1 MPIPWGMPEQLG
13 KYRILKPL
21 GQGAMGE
28 VFLAEDP
35 VLGREVAIKTIRP
48 GGTFGEDAWARFQH
62 EARVVG
68 GLNHPHIVTVYD
80 FGDDAGTHYLVMEF
94 VPGKDLEQL
103 VQAGHPKVALI
114 ELLAQGLEGL
124 AMAHAKGI
132 VHRDLKPA
140 NILVRTDGKRWLAKL
155 TDFGVA
161 KVEGTSLTQDGSFM
175 GTLHYMAPEY
185 LDTGKATPK
194 SDLWAFGVM
203 LYEVISAGRKP
214 FPGNSPGPI
223 LGGILKDQ
231 MAPLVATDWAGLPQ
245 GLRAVLKRALDKDP
259 RNRFADAD
267 AFAEALRKVLREG
280 ATATHG
286 AAPAAAPSMPSVATV
301 PPEEAPEPIPAQ
313 EPEGPGT
320 DRLLRVGKGDARWLS
335 LRVALRQA
343 PDGARVLVKAGTY
356 MEALV
361 VERSITLVAM
371 GEPGSVIVDGGQ
383 NPALILKGGNLRLE
397 GFCLRTQGAVA
408 LVQEAGDLELAESRV
423 LAGAEAGLE
432 CSGGTLR
439 MAGCAFEGSGVGLRL
454 SHTPTQLEDC
464 TFTDLGGG
472 GLEAGGEME
481 LEMRSCAFRNCSF
494 AGVIALDGVRISG
507 RDCAFEGCEDAG
519 VHLHQGAQATF
530 ANSRFLGGEGY
541 GLSVSRGTTVR
552 MDGCVFKGNGA
563 APVMLGKGA
572 AAPEFVECEMEGATL
587 REEAAQPG

>member
-1 MPIPWGMPEQLG
+1 MPDHLG
-13 KYRILKPL
+13 KYRILRPL

-68 GLNHPHIVTVYD
+68 GLNHPHIVTIYD
-80 FGDDAGTHYLVMEF
+80 FGDDGGTHYLVMEF
-94 VPGKDLEQL
+94 VPGKDLERL

-114 ELLAQGLEGL
+114 ELLAQALEGL
-124 AMAHAKGI
+124 AVAHAKGI

-185 LDTGKATPK
+185 LDTGKASSK

-245 GLRAVLKRALDKDP
+245 GLRAVLKQSLDKDP
-259 RNRFADAD
+259 RKRFADAD
-267 AFAEALRKVLREG
+267 AFADALRRVLREG
-280 ATATHG
+280 ATASQGTAATG
-286 AAPAAAPSMPSVATV
+286 PKATTDAAPDSR
-301 PPEEAPEPIPAQ
+301 EAPPPSAGEPDD
-313 EPEGPGT
+313 GPDT

-343 PDGARVLVKAGTY
+343 PDGARVMVKPGTY

-371 GEPGSVIVDGGQ
+371 GGPGSVTVDGGQ
-383 NPALILKGGNLRLE
+383 NPAVILKAGTLRLE
-397 GFCLRTQGAVA
+397 GFNLRSIGAMP
-408 LVQEAGDLELAESRV
+408 LLQEGGDLELLDTQV
-423 LAGAEAGLE
+423 TTGLEAGIE
-432 CSGGTLR
+432 AHGGTLR
-439 MAGCAFEGSGVGLRL
+439 LEGCGFEGAAVGLRMVQV
-454 SHTPTQLEDC
+454 PAQLTRC
-464 TFTDLGGG
+464 TFTRLGGG
-472 GLEAGGEME
+472 GIEAGGDMD
-481 LEMRSCAFRNCSF
+481 LQLQGCSFSQCAF
-494 AGVIALDGVRISG
+494 AGLIGLDGARITIQ
-507 RDCAFEGCEDAG
+507 DCTFEACEDAG
-519 VHLHQGAQATF
+519 VHLDRGSQGLFTASTLQAAQ
-530 ANSRFLGGEGY
+530 GY
-541 GLSVSRGTTVR
+541 GLSLVKGATARLE
-552 MDGCVFKGNGA
+552 GCTLKGNGA
-563 APVMLGKGA
+563 APILLGKGA
-572 AAPEFVECEMEGATL
+572 GAPELVACVVEGATV
-587 REEAAQPG
+587 REESATT

>member
-1 MPIPWGMPEQLG
+1 MPDHLG
-13 KYRILKPL
+13 KYKILRPL

-68 GLNHPHIVTVYD
+68 GLNHPHIVTIYD
-80 FGDDAGTHYLVMEF
+80 FGDDGGTHFLVMEF
-94 VPGKDLEQL
+94 VPGHDLEKL
-103 VQAGHPKVALI
+103 VQAGHPKMALI
-114 ELLAQGLEGL
+114 ELLAQALEGL

-161 KVEGTSLTQDGSFM
+161 KVEGTALTQDGSFM

-185 LDTGKATPK
+185 LDTGKATAK

-214 FPGNSPGPI
+214 FPGSSPGPI

-245 GLRAVLKRALDKDP
+245 GLRAVLKQALEKDP
-259 RNRFADAD
+259 RKRFADGD
-267 AFAEALRKVLREG
+267 AFADALRRVLREG
-280 ATATHG
+280 ATASHG
-286 AAPAAAPSMPSVATV
+286 SAPFDT
-301 PPEEAPEPIPAQ
+301 PPPPAQTAPEPPASA
-313 EPEGPGT
+313 ESGDGPGT
-320 DRLLRVGKGDARWLS
+320 DRLMRVGKGDARWLS

-343 PDGARVLVKAGTY
+343 PEGARVLVKPGLY

-371 GEPGSVIVDGGQ
+371 GEPGSVCVDGGQ
-383 NPALILKGGNLRLE
+383 NPAVILKGGALRLE
-397 GFCLRTQGAVA
+397 GFSLRSIGAMPLLQEGGDLD
-408 LVQEAGDLELAESRV
+408 LVKTEVIAGSEAGV
-423 LAGAEAGLE
+423 EAK
-432 CSGGTLR
+432 GGTVR
-439 MAGCAFEGSGVGLRL
+439 MEGCTFEGPGVGLRL
-454 SHTPTQLEDC
+454 AGAPALLEGC
-464 TFTDLGGG
+464 AFRGLGGG
-472 GLEAGGEME
+472 GIEASGERE
-481 LEMRSCAFRNCSF
+481 LELRGCEFKACAF
-494 AGVIALDGVRISG
+494 AGMIILDGVRVSG
-507 RDCAFEGCEDAG
+507 RDCVFEGCEDAG
-519 VHLHQGAQATF
+519 LHLHRGAQATF
-530 ANSRFLGGEGY
+530 IASSFLSGLGY
-541 GLSVSRGTTVR
+541 GLCLSKGATAR
-552 MDGCVFKGNGA
+552 MEACAFKGHGI

-572 AAPEFVECEMEGATL
+572 AAPELVDCEVEGATV
-587 REEAAQPG
+587 REESPTA

>member
-1 MPIPWGMPEQLG
+1 MPEQLG
-13 KYRILKPL
+13 KYKIKMPL

-68 GLNHPHIVTVYD
+68 GLNHPHIVTIYD
-80 FGDDAGTHYLVMEF
+80 FGDDDGTHFLVMEF
-94 VPGKDLEQL
+94 VPGKDLEKL

-114 ELLAQGLEGL
+114 ELLAQALEGL
-124 AMAHAKGI
+124 AVAHAKGI

-185 LDTGKATPK
+185 LDTGKATSK

-245 GLRAVLKRALDKDP
+245 GLRAVLKQSLDKDP
-259 RNRFADAD
+259 RKRFADAD
-267 AFAEALRKVLREG
+267 AFADALRRVLREG
-280 ATATHG
+280 ATASQGSAAT
-286 AAPAAAPSMPSVATV
+286 APKAIADAALDSLEALPAPAGESDD
-301 PPEEAPEPIPAQ
+301 
-313 EPEGPGT
+313 GPNT

-343 PDGARVLVKAGTY
+343 PDGARVMVKPGTY

-371 GEPGSVIVDGGQ
+371 GGPGSVTVDGGQ
-383 NPALILKGGNLRLE
+383 NPAVILKAGTLRLE
-397 GFCLRTQGAVA
+397 GFSLRSLGAMPV
-408 LVQEAGDLELAESRV
+408 LQEGGDLEFLDTQV
-423 LAGAEAGLE
+423 TTGTEAGIEAQGGALHLE
-432 CSGGTLR
+432 
-439 MAGCAFEGSGVGLRL
+439 GCAFEGAAVGVRAMQA
-454 SHTPTQLEDC
+454 PAQLTRC
-464 TFTDLGGG
+464 TFTGLGGG
-472 GLEAGGEME
+472 GIEAGGEME
-481 LEMRSCAFRNCSF
+481 LQLERCVFSRCAF
-494 AGVIALDGVRISG
+494 AGVIGLEGARITIQ
-507 RDCAFEGCEDAG
+507 DCTFEGCEDAG
-519 VHLHQGAQATF
+519 VHLDRGSQGHFSGTSLQA
-530 ANSRFLGGEGY
+530 GQGY
-541 GLSVSRGTTVR
+541 GLSLMKGARAR
-552 MDGCVFKGNGA
+552 LEGCVLKGHGV
-563 APVMLGKGA
+563 APILLGKGTG
-572 AAPEFVECEMEGATL
+572 APELVACEVEGATV
-587 REEAAQPG
+587 REGSATA

>member
-1 MPIPWGMPEQLG
+1 MPEHLG
-13 KYRILKPL
+13 KYKIKMPL

-68 GLNHPHIVTVYD
+68 GLNHPHIVTIYD
-80 FGDDAGTHYLVMEF
+80 FGDDGGTHFLVMEY
-94 VPGKDLEQL
+94 VPGKDLEKL

-114 ELLAQGLEGL
+114 ELLAQALEGL
-124 AMAHAKGI
+124 AVAHAKGI

-185 LDTGKATPK
+185 LDTGKATSK

-245 GLRAVLKRALDKDP
+245 GLRAVLKQSLDKDP
-259 RNRFADAD
+259 RKRFADAD
-267 AFAEALRKVLREG
+267 AFADALRRVLREG
-280 ATATHG
+280 ATASQGTAASG
-286 AAPAAAPSMPSVATV
+286 PKVTSDSALDSREIPPAPAAESDD
-301 PPEEAPEPIPAQ
+301 
-313 EPEGPGT
+313 GPNT

-343 PDGARVLVKAGTY
+343 PDGARVMVKPGTY

-371 GEPGSVIVDGGQ
+371 GGPGSVTVDGGQ
-383 NPALILKGGNLRLE
+383 NPAVILKAGTLRLE
-397 GFCLRTQGAVA
+397 GFSLRSIGATP
-408 LVQEAGDLELAESRV
+408 LLQEGGDLELLDTQV
-423 LAGAEAGLE
+423 TTGLE
-432 CSGGTLR
+432 AAIEAQGGTLR
-439 MAGCAFEGSGVGLRL
+439 LEGCAFEGPAVGLRAMQA
-454 SHTPTQLEDC
+454 PAQLTRC
-464 TFTDLGGG
+464 TFTGLGGG
-472 GLEAGGEME
+472 GIEVGGEME
-481 LEMRSCAFRNCSF
+481 LQLQQCVFNQCAF
-494 AGVIALDGVRISG
+494 AGVIGLDGARITI
-507 RDCAFEGCEDAG
+507 RDCTFEGCEDSG
-519 VHLHQGAQATF
+519 VHLDRGGQGLLSGTTF
-530 ANSRFLGGEGY
+530 HAGQGY
-541 GLSVSRGTTVR
+541 GLSLMKGATARLE
-552 MDGCVFKGNGA
+552 GCTLKGNGA
-563 APVMLGKGA
+563 APILLGKGA
-572 AAPEFVECEMEGATL
+572 GAPELVACDVEGATV
-587 REEAAQPG
+587 REESATT

>member
-1 MPIPWGMPEQLG
+1 MPEKLG

-80 FGDDAGTHYLVMEF
+80 FGDDGGTHFLVMEF

-245 GLRAVLKRALDKDP
+245 GLRAVLKKALDKDP

-280 ATATHG
+280 ATASR
-286 AAPAAAPSMPSVATV
+286 ALVPEAPPPPSASEAEAISAPAAGAAAP
-301 PPEEAPEPIPAQ
+301 Q
-313 EPEGPGT
+313 EGEGSGT

-343 PDGARVLVKAGTY
+343 PEGARVLVKAGTY

-383 NPALILKGGNLRLE
+383 YPAVILKGGTLRLE
-397 GFCLRTQGAVA
+397 GFELRTQGTVA
-408 LVQEAGDLELAESRV
+408 MIQEGGDLELVESRV
-423 LAGAEAGLE
+423 ASGSEAGLE
-432 CSGGTLR
+432 GSGGTLR
-439 MAGCAFEGSGVGLRL
+439 MTGCTFEGAGVGLRL
-454 SHTPTQLEDC
+454 SRTPASLEGC
-464 TFTDLGGG
+464 TFAELGGG
-472 GLEAGGEME
+472 GIEAAGEME
-481 LEMRSCAFRNCSF
+481 LDLRTCVFRKCAF
-494 AGVIALDGVRISG
+494 AGVLALDGVRVNG
-507 RDCAFEGCEDAG
+507 RDCTCEGCEDAG
-519 VHLHQGAQATF
+519 LHLHQGAHAAF
-530 ANSRFLGGEGY
+530 ANSRFLGGQGY
-541 GLSVSRGTTVR
+541 GLSISMGTSAR
-552 MDGCVFKGNGA
+552 MEGCTFKGNGA

-572 AAPEFVECEMEGATL
+572 AAPELVACEVEGAMV
-587 REEAAQPG
+587 REEAARPVE

>member
-1 MPIPWGMPEQLG
+1 MAMPDHLG
-13 KYRILKPL
+13 KYRILRPL

-48 GGTFGEDAWARFQH
+48 GGSFGEDAWARFQH

-68 GLNHPHIVTVYD
+68 GLNHPHIVTIYD
-80 FGDDAGTHYLVMEF
+80 FGDDGGTHYLVMEF
-94 VPGKDLEQL
+94 VPGKDLENL

-114 ELLAQGLEGL
+114 ELLAQALEGL
-124 AMAHAKGI
+124 AIAHAKGI

-185 LDTGKATPK
+185 LDTGKATSK

-245 GLRAVLKRALDKDP
+245 GLRAVLRQALDKDP
-259 RNRFADAD
+259 RKRFADAD
-267 AFAEALRKVLREG
+267 AFADALRRALREG
-280 ATATHG
+280 ATASRSPEPARSEPATPQPDPE
-286 AAPAAAPSMPSVATV
+286 APAPDKVARS
-301 PPEEAPEPIPAQ
+301 ED
-313 EPEGPGT
+313 GGGT

-343 PDGARVLVKAGTY
+343 PEGARVMVKPGTY
-356 MEALV
+356 LEALV

-371 GEPGSVIVDGGQ
+371 GGPGSVTVDGGQ
-383 NPALILKGGNLRLE
+383 HPAVILKSGALRLE
-397 GFCLRTQGAVA
+397 GFSLRSVGALPVLQEGGELELLDTQVTTGS
-408 LVQEAGDLELAESRV
+408 EAGIEAQRGALKLE
-423 LAGAEAGLE
+423 GA
-432 CSGGTLR
+432 SFTGT
-439 MAGCAFEGSGVGLRL
+439 GVGLRL
-454 SHTPTQLEDC
+454 AGASASLTRC
-464 TFTDLGGG
+464 TFIDLRGGG
-472 GLEAGGEME
+472 IEAVGDLELQLQRCEFKQ
-481 LEMRSCAFRNCSF
+481 CAF
-494 AGVIALDGVRISG
+494 AGVIGLEGARISDQG
-507 RDCAFEGCEDAG
+507 STFEACEDSG
-519 VHLHQGAQATF
+519 VHLNHGVQGTF
-530 ANSRFLGGEGY
+530 SGTSLCAGSGY
-541 GLSVSRGTTVR
+541 GLSLMKGATARLE
-552 MDGCVFKGNGA
+552 GCVLKGNGV
-563 APVMLGKGA
+563 APILLGRGSG
-572 AAPEFVECEMEGATL
+572 APELVDCEVEGATV
-587 REEAAQPG
+587 REESATA

>member
-1 MPIPWGMPEQLG
+1 MPEQLG
-13 KYRILKPL
+13 KYRIKKPL

-68 GLNHPHIVTVYD
+68 GLNHPHIVTIYD
-80 FGDDAGTHYLVMEF
+80 FGDDGGTHFLVMEY
-94 VPGKDLEQL
+94 VPGNDLEKL

-114 ELLAQGLEGL
+114 ELLAQALEGL
-124 AMAHAKGI
+124 SVAHAKGI

-185 LDTGKATPK
+185 LDTGKASPK

-245 GLRAVLKRALDKDP
+245 GLRAILRQALDKDP
-259 RNRFADAD
+259 RKRFADAD
-267 AFAEALRKVLREG
+267 AFADALRRVLREG
-280 ATATHG
+280 ETAARGLAPVDPPPPSAGPEPT
-286 AAPAAAPSMPSVATV
+286 AAPAEPAPSS
-301 PPEEAPEPIPAQ
+301 PEES
-313 EPEGPGT
+313 GDGSGT

-343 PDGARVLVKAGTY
+343 PEGARVLVKAGTY

-371 GEPGSVIVDGGQ
+371 GDPGSVIVDGGQ
-383 NPALILKGGNLRLE
+383 NPAVILKAGSLRLE
-397 GFCLRTQGAVA
+397 GFCLRSVGEMPV
-408 LVQEAGDLELAESRV
+408 VQEGGELELLQSQVITGTDAGVEARGGTIRMEDCSFVGQGVGLRLAGVSASLTSCTFSELGGGGVEAAGDLELQVR
-423 LAGAEAGLE
+423 G
-432 CSGGTLR
+432 
-439 MAGCAFEGSGVGLRL
+439 
-454 SHTPTQLEDC
+454 C
-464 TFTDLGGG
+464 TFRG
-472 GLEAGGEME
+472 
-481 LEMRSCAFRNCSF
+481 CCF
-494 AGVIALDGVRISG
+494 AGVIALGGVRVEG
-507 RDCAFEGCEDAG
+507 RDCTFEACEDAG
-519 VHLHQGAQATF
+519 LHLDRGAQAAF
-530 ANSRFLGGEGY
+530 AASSFLASPGY
-541 GLSVSRGTTVR
+541 GLSLSKGATAR
-552 MDGCVFKGNGA
+552 MEGCMLKGNGM
-563 APVMLGKGA
+563 APVILGRDA
-572 AAPEFVECEMEGATL
+572 AAPEFIDCEVEGITV
-587 REEAAQPG
+587 REESATT